1 LIVGKPTTFWA
12 PVHRVLQR
20 WGNPSNG
27 GVPVD
32 AAPSMD
38 FLGSG
43 VQDHRLPYNSKGQT
57 ANQPGCVGWY
67 GAGMPMVVDL
77 VPSAANVA
85 NIAAAQAAASGTAM
99 TLVAASGSGVVVL
112 SAAAPASFQPSG
124 TVATAGV
131 CIENLPA
138 LKSFGVNGGSSNTS
152 FYDRASYV
160 GRAISVTANAG
171 ASGGAILFKGY
182 DVYGYPMSESITAVA
197 GSTVNGKKAWKV
209 ITSATPQFTDAGHTY
224 SVGTADI
231 FGIGLLS
238 TNWGCI
244 DVTWNNQSITAN
256 TGYTVADQTSP
267 ATSTTG
273 DVRGTYAVQSA
284 SDGTKR
290 LTIYASPSLTGITS
304 NPTTGLFG
312 QPQA

>member
-1 LIVGKPTTFWA
+1 
-12 PVHRVLQR
+12 
-20 WGNPSNG
+20 
-27 GVPVD
+27 
-32 AAPSMD
+32 
-38 FLGSG
+38 
-43 VQDHRLPYNSKGQT
+43 
-57 ANQPGCVGWY
+57 
-67 GAGMPMVVDL
+67 
-77 VPSAANVA
+77 
-85 NIAAAQAAASGTAM
+85 
-99 TLVAASGSGVVVL
+99 
-112 SAAAPASFQPSG
+112 
-124 TVATAGV
+124 
-131 CIENLPA
+131 
-138 LKSFGVNGGSSNTS
+138 
-152 FYDRASYV
+152 
-160 GRAISVTANAG
+160 
-171 ASGGAILFKGY
+171 
-182 DVYGYPMSESITAVA
+182 
-197 GSTVNGKKAWKV
+197 
-209 ITSATPQFTDAGHTY
+209 
-224 SVGTADI
+224 VGTADI